1 MNERLLLGLN
11 IRNFRIC
18 MGLSQEALSIKTS
31 LPRAYISDIERG
43 KINATLDKITTIS
56 NALNVPI
63 VELFKDIQEVDNM
76 NSNLTIYYDSLTEAC
91 WFKDLNPIFNNA
103 EFKIIKPRGSNPKII
118 EDITMYDKPD
128 IIVLKDN
135 FPILVLEKTSEVPTG
150 HNVGQR
156 FARLVRAVE
165 LGIPTIYYYPFDA
178 KKHGKNAG
186 ICNLNIRLLEASFKM
201 LDIHDTP
208 LLSVDWLT
216 DTNGELITDGS
227 ENNTLKALL
236 KDYIESN
243 FNKNCVSFKNHI
255 QWMKNEYKTRLAK
268 RPSYAKMPPS
278 VQKYT
283 TEDFCS
289 KFGIN
294 IKEVPQEFSLRQ
306 YTYVY
311 NIGMTPA
318 SCKRQDPY
326 TGTQFIYDYILC
338 RYGSSVTEKNSNLVL
353 YFPNLNSNTW
363 FSKNPNN
370 PNTKSCN
377 WYLTANA
384 LLFTDTISF
393 NIK

>member
-1 MNERLLLGLN
+1 MNERLLLGIN
-11 IRNFRIC
+11 IRNLRTS
-18 MGLSQEALSIKTS
+18 MGLSQESLSIKTGV
-31 LPRAYISDIERG
+31 PRAYISDVERG
-43 KINATLDKITTIS
+43 KINITLDKIITIS
-56 NALNVPI
+56 NALNVSI
-63 VELFKDIQEVDNM
+63 AQLFINIQEVDTM
-76 NSNLTIYYDSLTEAC
+76 NSNLTIYYDSLTEAS
-91 WFKDLNPIFNNA
+91 WFQDLNPIFNNA
-103 EFKIIKPRGSNPKII
+103 TFEIIKPRGSNPKII

-135 FPILVLEKTSEVPTG
+135 SPILVLEKTSEVPTG

-178 KKHGKNAG
+178 KKHGEYAG

-208 LLSVDWLT
+208 LLSIDWLT
-216 DTNGELITDGS
+216 DTHGELITDGS

-236 KDYIESN
+236 KDYIASN
-243 FNKNCVSFKNHI
+243 FDKHCTGFKNHMN
-255 QWMKNEYKTRLAK
+255 WMRNEYNTRLRN

-278 VQKYT
+278 VKTYT
-283 TEDFCS
+283 TKEFCS
-289 KFGIN
+289 EFN
-294 IKEVPQEFSLRQ
+294 IQQAPKEFLSRK

-338 RYGSSVTEKNSNLVL
+338 RYGSSVTEKKANLVL
-353 YFPNLNSNTW
+353 YFPKLNSITW

>member
-1 MNERLLLGLN
+1 
-11 IRNFRIC
+11 
-18 MGLSQEALSIKTS
+18 
-31 LPRAYISDIERG
+31 
-43 KINATLDKITTIS
+43 
-56 NALNVPI
+56 
-63 VELFKDIQEVDNM
+63 M
-76 NSNLTIYYDSLTEAC
+76 NSNLTIYYDSLTEAS
-91 WFKDLNPIFNNA
+91 WFQELNPIFNNA
-103 EFKIIKPRGSNPKII
+103 KFEIIKPRGSNPKII

-135 FPILVLEKTSEVPTG
+135 LPILVLEKTSEVPTG

-156 FARLVRAVE
+156 FARLVRAIE

-178 KKHGKNAG
+178 KKHGEYAG

-208 LLSVDWLT
+208 LLSIDWLT
-216 DTNGELITDGS
+216 DTHGELITDGS
-227 ENNTLKALL
+227 ENNVLKDVL
-236 KDYIESN
+236 KDYIESG
-243 FNKNCVSFKNHI
+243 FDKHCTSFKTHM
-255 QWMKNEYKTRLAK
+255 QWMKNEYNTRLRN

-278 VQKYT
+278 VKTYT
-283 TEDFCS
+283 TKEFCS
-289 KFGIN
+289 EFN
-294 IKEVPQEFSLRQ
+294 IEEVPEEFLSRK

-338 RYGSSVTEKNSNLVL
+338 RYGSSVTEKKANLVL
-353 YFPNLNSNTW
+353 YFPKLNSATW

-384 LLFTDTISF
+384 LLFTDSISF
-393 NIK
+393 NVK